1 MFPLKDST
9 PSNSVPVVNY
19 MVIAVNVLVFLYEAS
34 LSPHQLNNFIDAVGL
49 VPARFIEHPGGD
61 QIFTIFS
68 SMFMHGG
75 WMHLISNMWALFI
88 FGDNIEDRMGHFKYL
103 VFYLICGIAAGIT
116 QVIVGGVHSQVPMVG
131 ASGAIAGVLGGY
143 LLLYPHARVTTLLFM
158 GYFSR
163 ITELPALIY
172 LGFWFL
178 SQFFTGMFAL
188 SRTAEQAAEGGVAF
202 WAHVGGFVAGFAL
215 VKLFGGGEGR
225 QSSPMDSDDVYSWR
239 G

>member
-1 MFPLKDST
+1 MFPLRDST
-9 PSNSVPVVNY
+9 PSHSVPVVNY
-19 MVIAVNVLVFLYEAS
+19 LVIALNVLVFLYEAS
-34 LSPHQLNNFIDAVGL
+34 LSPNQLNRFIDAVGL
-49 VPARFIEHPGGD
+49 VPARFIEHLGPD

-88 FGDNIEDRMGHFKYL
+88 FGDNIEDRMGHIRYL
-103 VFYLICGIAAGIT
+103 IFYLICGIAAGIT
-116 QVIVGGVHSQVPMVG
+116 QVIVGGVHSMVPMVG

-143 LLLYPHARVTTLLFM
+143 LLLYPHARVTTLLFL

-202 WAHVGGFVAGFAL
+202 WAHIGGFVAGFIL
-215 VKLFGGGEGR
+215 IKLFANREEGR
-225 QSSPMDSDDVYSWR
+225 TAAMNYDDMYS
-239 G
+239 